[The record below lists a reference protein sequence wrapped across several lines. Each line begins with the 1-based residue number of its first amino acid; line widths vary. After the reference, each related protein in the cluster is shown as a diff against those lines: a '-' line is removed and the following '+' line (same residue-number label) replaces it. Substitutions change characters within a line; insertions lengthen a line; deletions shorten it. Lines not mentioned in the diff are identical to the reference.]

1 MSIERFENDSPKIAE
16 SAMIHQNATVIGQVT
31 IGENVSIWP
40 HVTLRGDEGKIEIGD
55 NTNLQ
60 DGTVVHMTGGYSH
73 TKIGARVTVG
83 HMCLLHGCTVED
95 DCLIG
100 MGSILLDACHI
111 GTGSYIAAGT
121 MIAGAKVIPPHSFVK
136 GRPGALT
143 ITPITEKLQTEKA
156 YSWQHYVDL
165 KNRYTNPKSN

>member
-1 MSIERFENDSPKIAE
+1 
-16 SAMIHQNATVIGQVT
+16 
-31 IGENVSIWP
+31 
-40 HVTLRGDEGKIEIGD
+40 
-55 NTNLQ
+55 
-60 DGTVVHMTGGYSH
+60 
-73 TKIGARVTVG
+73 
-83 HMCLLHGCTVED
+83 MCLLHGCTVED

-111 GTGSYIAAGT
+111 GAGSYIAAGT

-136 GRPGALT
+136 GRPGALV

-165 KNRYTNPKSN
+165 KNRYTNPK